1 MPRTLQISAAA
12 VSAALLFTSGS
23 ALANND
29 NGHADHDNGGSH
41 ASAGASV
48 NSGSPTQLA
57 YSAAGVLRGQMQRSD
72 QDRIPKSLLNGAN
85 CIGVFPSIFKEG
97 FLVAGKHGDGLI
109 ACRDQSG
116 NWNRVAPSFFS
127 LSGGSIGLQ
136 AGAKVTEMVVLFMDP
151 NAKQELTNG
160 NFKIGAKASAT
171 AGPAGAHASVHTAPA
186 SVITY
191 RLSSSGGFAGAS
203 IKGAT
208 LSRNEDADQ
217 AVYGAQANNGKPFQ
231 SSQVP
236 KTIDV
241 FTKTLE
247 QYAPGSK
254 YQAHM
259 PIKGQKQQNS
269 DTAQNDGDTSS

>member
-1 MPRTLQISAAA
+1 M
-12 VSAALLFTSGS
+12 
-23 ALANND
+23 
-29 NGHADHDNGGSH
+29 
-41 ASAGASV
+41 
-48 NSGSPTQLA
+48 
-57 YSAAGVLRGQMQRSD
+57 
-72 QDRIPKSLLNGAN
+72 
-85 CIGVFPSIFKEG
+85 FPSIFKEG

-217 AVYGAQANNGKPFQ
+217 AVYGAQASNGKPFQ

-254 YQAHM
+254 YQANM
-259 PIKGQKQQNS
+259 PIKGQNQQGSN
-269 DTAQNDGDTSS
+269 TAQNGGNTSS

>member
-12 VSAALLFTSGS
+12 LSAALAFTSAS
-23 ALANND
+23 ALANN
-29 NGHADHDNGGSH
+29 NAQTDHDNGGSH

-72 QDRIPKSLLNGAN
+72 QDRIPQSLLNGAN

-208 LSRNEDADQ
+208 LSSNEDADQ
-217 AVYGAQANNGKPFQ
+217 AIYGAKAGNGKPFQ

-247 QYAPGSK
+247 QYAPSSK

-259 PIKGQKQQNS
+259 PIKGQQQQNS
-269 DTAQNDGDTSS
+269 NTAQNDGNTSS